1 MVPNNFGPI
10 VVWLSTPYQQC
21 DKRKFL
27 DSISLFF
34 NTFPKWIIFFFVINF
49 FHFFYRL
56 TNFLYFFNSAI
67 EEDIFFQMWLISRV
81 ISFQLQIHVN
91 KSDTTLRYTI
101 IWHSVSLQLKYY
113 EPKNLF
119 LIRKSTYF
127 FYSQLDPFTYMVF
140 VFLNI

>member
-1 MVPNNFGPI
+1 MQLQNDFGPI

-27 DSISLFF
+27 DSISLFLI
-34 NTFPKWIIFFFVINF
+34 PSQSELSFFFVINF
-49 FHFFYRL
+49 FYFFYRL

-101 IWHSVSLQLKYY
+101 IWHSVSLQMIEVL
-113 EPKNLF
+113 
-119 LIRKSTYF
+119 
-127 FYSQLDPFTYMVF
+127 QV
-140 VFLNI
+140 